1 MTRLTKPVTRW
12 ATLPRGE
19 VAVTLDPAGVL
30 TFREKGRRKVFMLPL
45 AEMFARA
52 VDRMVQ
58 SEKAERKAERKW
70 RSMTRRAAR

>member
-1 MTRLTKPVTRW
+1 MTRLTRPVTRV

-19 VAVTLDPAGVL
+19 VAITLDPCGVL
-30 TFREKGRRKVFMLPL
+30 MFREKGRRKVFMLPL

-58 SEKAERKAERKW
+58 SEKAAK
-70 RSMTRRAAR
+70 RAARKAGKQ